1 MRLDEV
7 KMAGCN
13 TTGIITV
20 KYRLK
25 HNVVSESALCF
36 NSELGPVGNFGQK
49 LGSKNSISICPLK
62 EGQNEI
68 LFTIYQ
74 TVDGK

>member
-36 NSELGPVGNFGQK
+36 NGALG
-49 LGSKNSISICPLK
+49 LLK
-62 EGQNEI
+62 VCIRFVIHTSGM
-68 LFTIYQ
+68 
-74 TVDGK
+74 